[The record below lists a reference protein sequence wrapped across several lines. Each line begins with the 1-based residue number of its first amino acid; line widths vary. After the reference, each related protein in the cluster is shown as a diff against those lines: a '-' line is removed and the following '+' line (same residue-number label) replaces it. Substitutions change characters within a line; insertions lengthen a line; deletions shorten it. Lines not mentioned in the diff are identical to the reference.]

1 MINRC
6 IENLLLEKAGLVRR
20 RKTSLSPLTN
30 LIQRIKGAVVLKK
43 QQDAVLKF
51 ADTYIETLK
60 TFRLKDNTDAKAIYE
75 QYIATKGARDLFLDF
90 CRYCLKRNLTLWMFC
105 VRCSKECI
113 IRSPASMDTTH
124 LHAKQEA
131 VIMRFFIF

>member
-1 MINRC
+1 MQKQSMSSI
-6 IENLLLEKAGLVRR
+6 LQQKALV
-20 RKTSLSPLTN
+20 
-30 LIQRIKGAVVLKK
+30 ICFWI
-43 QQDAVLKF
+43 
-51 ADTYIETLK
+51 
-60 TFRLKDNTDAKAIYE
+60 
-75 QYIATKGARDLFLDF
+75 F